1 MIQKQKPGEMDR
13 RKRGDPVDP
22 FQNPLDLLAADHSAE
37 RDACALIERIATAQG
52 PMPDDAKRVL
62 SFLIEAYR
70 NHLKDEEDDLFPLLR
85 LRCEPEDEI
94 DRILRTLETDH
105 HHPRSDC
112 APIIAILELSIAKRG
127 VLSAE
132 QREMLAEFAERSR
145 RHLKIE
151 NAIILPIARARLT
164 KADLAGLRQRMIRR
178 RGLEGGSDAG

>member
-1 MIQKQKPGEMDR
+1 MVPKQKPGEMGQ

-22 FQNPLDLLAADHSAE
+22 LQNPLDLLAADHSAE

-94 DRILRTLETDH
+94 DRILGQVLEAADG
-105 HHPRSDC
+105 DFNML
-112 APIIAILELSIAKRG
+112 LELG
-127 VLSAE
+127 
-132 QREMLAEFAERSR
+132 FAESIKREWAWRVSR
-145 RHLKIE
+145 GE
-151 NAIILPIARARLT
+151 S
-164 KADLAGLRQRMIRR
+164 LANLQ
-178 RGLEGGSDAG
+178 AF